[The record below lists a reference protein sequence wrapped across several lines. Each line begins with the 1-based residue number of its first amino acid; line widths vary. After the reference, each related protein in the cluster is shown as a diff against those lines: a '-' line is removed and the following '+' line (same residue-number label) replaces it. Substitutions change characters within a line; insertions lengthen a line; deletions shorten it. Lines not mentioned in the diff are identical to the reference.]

1 MYLIYLHFKVTVDG
15 CKIGCLS
22 KKNFSARATKKKLEI
37 WRPALVRILEIKM
50 ILKTVFQTD
59 IFQFLMDCFVLSSG
73 ITRYFLVHYK
83 LI

>member
-15 CKIGCLS
+15 CK
-22 KKNFSARATKKKLEI
+22 KMEI
-37 WRPALVRILEIKM
+37 WRPALLRILEIKM
-50 ILKTVFQTD
+50 TLKTVFQTD